1 MVQPNCEHVNYI
13 VYKLTQSATSSFF
26 GNSDNSK
33 HHSHIIEQTQTP
45 CHKEEFNASVNCTCI
60 TTQKKTPG
68 EPIFAISER
77 KLKKTKCRESKRV
90 GCSRWRDLL
99 TKNVKAY
106 ILHEVM
112 WEDLQWDSSAS
123 EDDRWS
129 DSEDKYEHINTS
141 PEPPTLEFR
150 AVLGSKVDTEP
161 SIETEPNPDPDHAV
175 QSEANSSTTFY
186 EDSSQTA
193 GR

>member
-1 MVQPNCEHVNYI
+1 MNKH
-13 VYKLTQSATSSFF
+13 
-26 GNSDNSK
+26 K
-33 HHSHIIEQTQTP
+33 HHATKKNSTP
-45 CHKEEFNASVNCTCI
+45 SVNCTCI
-60 TTQKKTPG
+60 TTQKKHLCR

-77 KLKKTKCRESKRV
+77 KLKKTKHGESKRV
-90 GCSRWRDLL
+90 GCSRRRDLL
-99 TKNVKAY
+99 TKNVKVY

-129 DSEDKYEHINTS
+129 IPDDKHEYINKS

-150 AVLGSKVDTEP
+150 AVLGCKVDTEP
-161 SIETEPNPDPDHAV
+161 SIGTEPNPDSDPAV
-175 QSEANSSTTFY
+175 QSEANSSTTFC